1 MLGHMKDFL
10 IESQKGIQHTIV
22 LEARDLLQAVLLR
35 LVQDSQQAILAEDIL
50 IPEHH
55 TALDLLF
62 EAVDFRPHQEHHL
75 AADQHLPT
83 GLDLPAEE
91 EAFLAVAEV
100 EAEEETWV
108 KISIFQN
115 LSIKR

>member
-75 AADQHLPT
+75 AADQHLPI
-83 GLDLPAEE
+83 DLVLLVEE
-91 EAFLAVAEV
+91 GAFLAEV
-100 EAEEETWV
+100 EAVEEETWV
-108 KISIFQN
+108 KISISQN